1 MNNSFIENV
10 NYVAG
15 LDNLYGSGIELYK
28 NNLSLKSVQH
38 DIELKFSYYN
48 NDDKKIHSI
57 VHSELGVLVG
67 GINNTLLSFKT
78 LVESSITG
86 SEFTCTVS
94 SGVQNFV
101 INNIVMVSIAIDS
114 NNNTYK
120 AYELEMKVVTA
131 GAVTYDVFG
140 EVKDSLKILPSLATI
155 TASDINAMT
164 NVYEIQEEV
173 ITVSENIANV
183 ETVSDSIANVNTVGI
198 SISNVNIVGED
209 IANVNTV
216 STHISNVDIV
226 SQSITNVNTVSSNIV
241 DVGIASTN
249 IASINTVANAQ
260 NLADIIRVADDLNSL
275 DVNGIADITI
285 VANDLI
291 LGVDSNIITVSES
304 IDNVNIAGNDIN
316 NINIVGTDIANV
328 DIVSTNINNI
338 NIAANDIV
346 SINTVSS
353 SIADVN
359 TVSDGITNVNTVSG
373 SIANVNTVAS
383 NIVGLNSIVSN
394 MPEILLADDNAAIA
408 TTKALESSD
417 SAAASLQS
425 SLDSAA
431 SAALFQNH
439 ITDKTNP
446 HEVTKIQ
453 VGLGNAENTAD
464 ADKVVASAGKLT
476 TSRTISLSG
485 DATGSV
491 SFDGSDNADIVVSI
505 DNDSHTHE
513 FGNITGKPTTL
524 SGYGITDADT
534 SAQVTTKINNAV
546 AALVDASPTTLDT
559 LNELAAALG
568 DDPNFATTTSTALGN
583 RVTKNA
589 DIVAGTGTKITYD
602 SKGLVTGSS
611 GLIASDV
618 PNLDWSKITS
628 GKPTTLAGYGITNAL
643 GITAKAADSELL
655 DGRNGTDFVWLDKAA
670 GETRQ
675 YFIRT
680 ETGGHGRLGA
690 YDGSWVNYLDLSDRL
705 YYKGTGLLYVNE
717 KAADSNLLDGIDSS
731 EFLRKSTNSTIS
743 GNLIFNN
750 GTTDSNGFSF
760 IGNGYANINV
770 DYVNGNLRWF
780 RDNGL
785 SPLSIGTD
793 NNLYADNGVNGNG
806 RVLTTV
812 SGKAVDSDKL
822 AGMQPTVDGA
832 ANSIARR
839 GADGGLAGEYIGAF
853 TSTDAKVEAFGG
865 ASRWKYLRLSTN
877 GVVDWD
883 IATHDGEDTASLRF
897 RTVDGVDRF
906 KIYKSGEV
914 AVTNTM
920 RFYKNTPAMNGSSHS
935 QGAIELRTTDG
946 SNPILGFHR
955 AGLSACALYENGGQ
969 LYTRNSSNVEGV
981 VYTSANLG
989 ISQFNLANT
998 VVKRDGSGNFNASDI
1013 VLSGCLYLPQN
1024 TSGIKTNTGKELLWH
1039 NNDYMSLGYGMNYTK
1054 TFKPFLFHNDTGD
1067 SPEIVF
1073 CSTGYYDW
1081 QMDVASGN
1089 FRLMQNWVDRFKI
1102 DNSNGVTYIPG
1113 AWNNTTTNGANL
1125 YVSSTGALL
1134 RVASSIKYKKDIEDI
1149 DNSYVENFFNNA
1161 RPIFYRAKESIDNP
1175 IDWGYWGFIAEEV
1188 AEYDKRLVFWRY
1200 DGETKEVVETKLDH
1214 PAEPERTEIVKE
1226 EVTGEDGTKSIVE
1239 KEIVIPAKE
1248 ATYKE
1253 YTTTK
1258 FVEDRDKPMIAEGVQ
1273 YDRITV
1279 LLTAKVQEQDKEIKS
1294 LREELDELKLIV
1306 KGLIG

>member
-513 FGNITGKPTTL
+513 FGSITGKPTTL
-524 SGYGITDADT
+524 SGYGITD
-534 SAQVTTKINNAV
+534 
-546 AALVDASPTTLDT
+546 
-559 LNELAAALG
+559 
-568 DDPNFATTTSTALGN
+568 
-583 RVTKNA
+583 
-589 DIVAGTGTKITYD
+589 
-602 SKGLVTGSS
+602 
-611 GLIASDV
+611 
-618 PNLDWSKITS
+618 
-628 GKPTTLAGYGITNAL
+628 AL

-675 YFIRT
+675 YFIKT

-1073 CSTGYYDW
+1073 GSTGYYDW

-1102 DNSNGVTYIPG
+1102 DNSNGITYIPG